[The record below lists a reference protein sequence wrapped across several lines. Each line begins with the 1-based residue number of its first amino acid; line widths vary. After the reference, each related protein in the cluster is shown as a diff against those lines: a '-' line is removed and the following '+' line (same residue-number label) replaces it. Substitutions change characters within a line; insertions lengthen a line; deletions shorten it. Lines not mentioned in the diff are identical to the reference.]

1 MTQKGKANE
10 TGLEELFQAGVW
22 AKGKDIMAEANKK

>member
-1 MTQKGKANE
+1 MLQKGKANE

-22 AKGKDIMAEANKK
+22 AKGKDIMAVTL